1 MSLQRKEMANDLEGP
16 YRKTL
21 SPDNLSAFSWDK
33 TTSWAEEKAPLT
45 VACLRSMFPPAKK
58 IQKQIVNY
66 SPGNKPRWVKQE
78 NLRISFYKAL
88 HRNSMRMIN
97 VTQYFVVSGG

>member
-1 MSLQRKEMANDLEGP
+1 MFLQRKEMVNDLDGP
-16 YRKTL
+16 FRKTF
-21 SPDNLSAFSWDK
+21 SPENLSAFSWDK

-66 SPGNKPRWVKQE
+66 SQGNKPRWV
-78 NLRISFYKAL
+78 LCGVL
-88 HRNSMRMIN
+88 
-97 VTQYFVVSGG
+97 

>member
-1 MSLQRKEMANDLEGP
+1 MVNDQEGP
-16 YRKTL
+16 YRKTFT
-21 SPDNLSAFSWDK
+21 PDNLLAFSWDK

-66 SPGNKPRWVKQE
+66 SPGNKPRWVKTSE
-78 NLRISFYKAL
+78 NTDLEL
-88 HRNSMRMIN
+88 VLN
-97 VTQYFVVSGG
+97 VDLVLMFVL